1 MECYAYQIDPLM
13 VRLKKRVK
21 MQVLSILPDDLTNAE
36 LLNYYQIIIPHSTN
50 TMREARIQVG
60 MKEYG
65 FEKEI

>member
-1 MECYAYQIDPLM
+1 
-13 VRLKKRVK
+13 
-21 MQVLSILPDDLTNAE
+21 MQVLSILPNDLTNAE

>member
-21 MQVLSILPDDLTNAE
+21 MQVLSILPNDLTNAE

-60 MKEYG
+60 MKEYD
-65 FEKEI
+65 FEKES

>member
-1 MECYAYQIDPLM
+1 
-13 VRLKKRVK
+13 

-60 MKEYG
+60 MKEYD
-65 FEKEI
+65 FEKES

>member
-21 MQVLSILPDDLTNAE
+21 MQVLSILPNDLTNAE

>member
-1 MECYAYQIDPLM
+1 MESYAYQIDPLM

-21 MQVLSILPDDLTNAE
+21 MQVLSILPNDLTNAE

>member
-21 MQVLSILPDDLTNAE
+21 MQVLLILPNDLTNAE